1 MEWKPVVGM
10 MKEWLRVRDDG
21 TPDLTFLKDA
31 CPKTIKCLQK
41 IQKDKRKPKIY
52 AKEPH
57 DLTHLVDSLRAFCIY
72 WTHAPRE
79 ERKKDDKPKWTPDL
93 IEDWKNANKQIK
105 DLMVQRLGEPVL

>member
-1 MEWKPVVGM
+1 MGK
-10 MKEWLRVRDDG
+10 
-21 TPDLTFLKDA
+21 
-31 CPKTIKCLQK
+31 IKSIKK
-41 IQKDKRKPKIY
+41 IG
-52 AKEPH
+52 KEPVYNITVEEYH
-57 DLTHLVDSLRAFCIY
+57 NYLIKGNVLSKNCDSLRAFCIY